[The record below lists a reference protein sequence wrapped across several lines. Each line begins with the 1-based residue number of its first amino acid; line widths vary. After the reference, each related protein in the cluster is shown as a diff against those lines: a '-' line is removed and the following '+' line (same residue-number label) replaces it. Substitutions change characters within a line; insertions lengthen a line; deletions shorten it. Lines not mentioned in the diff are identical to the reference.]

1 MRKQIRAVFL
11 AFAAV
16 YCAQAQLSP
25 YDYNAPFGWAVCTSL
40 TSGDDYAL
48 TGGGNGTS
56 ITLKSNGGD
65 MRTSIDNAI
74 RNYDVIILDGS
85 AGDFTVSSS
94 LSLKNICNKTIV
106 GINNARLCTQF
117 HVTDE
122 IKAVLD
128 SVGVKNMSGS
138 SGGGTLVNGS
148 YVKEEGE
155 FFTRKTLIELSGDQ
169 SERYRKSGVFTIN
182 GCENF
187 IIRNLSFIGPG
198 SVDVGGY
205 DLISVVGSTHLW
217 IDHCS
222 FTDGMDGNLDITNKA
237 DFVTVSWC
245 TFAYSERSYAHA
257 FSNLIAGS
265 DDPSQGEY
273 NLNVTWANC
282 WWKSGCKNRMP
293 MARFGV
299 IHLYDNFYD
308 CPGASVCINPQKDS
322 DFLIENNYFS
332 PGVNRIF
339 SQKNATAYV
348 WHGNLFS
355 EPFTPT
361 DRGSVHIPY
370 TYTLYNASEV
380 EATVSNSITGAGNT
394 LKEPL
399 DMTPNQTSARNECD
413 TSPALVFT
421 RTEIVAADSSF
432 PIYLYSANGVL
443 VGSGKGKLDTTPFS
457 QGYYITHCGKEV
469 VRIVIP

>member
-1 MRKQIRAVFL
+1 
-11 AFAAV
+11 
-16 YCAQAQLSP
+16 
-25 YDYNAPFGWAVCTSL
+25 
-40 TSGDDYAL
+40 
-48 TGGGNGTS
+48 
-56 ITLKSNGGD
+56 
-65 MRTSIDNAI
+65 
-74 RNYDVIILDGS
+74 
-85 AGDFTVSSS
+85 
-94 LSLKNICNKTIV
+94 
-106 GINNARLCTQF
+106 
-117 HVTDE
+117 
-122 IKAVLD
+122 
-128 SVGVKNMSGS
+128 
-138 SGGGTLVNGS
+138 
-148 YVKEEGE
+148 
-155 FFTRKTLIELSGDQ
+155 
-169 SERYRKSGVFTIN
+169 
-182 GCENF
+182 
-187 IIRNLSFIGPG
+187 
-198 SVDVGGY
+198 
-205 DLISVVGSTHLW
+205 
-217 IDHCS
+217 
-222 FTDGMDGNLDITNKA
+222 MDGNLDITNKA

-308 CPGASVCINPQKDS
+308 CPGASVCINPQKES

-370 TYTLYNASEV
+370 TYTLYNASKV

-432 PIYLYSANGVL
+432 LIYLYSANGVL
-443 VGSGKGKLDTTPFS
+443 VGSGKGKLDTTPHT
-457 QGYYITHCGKEV
+457 QPYYITPCGKEL
-469 VRIVIP
+469 VRIVFP